1 MPSLYVVAGPNGV
14 GKSTLFNSIIPEGLD
29 YINADLI
36 VKSLREQS
44 GGNNI
49 QDIANQEVASI
60 FYSKIKKNESF
71 ALETNLSDIE
81 TYKSF
86 IGIQSLQYEVN
97 VFFLSV
103 EPVEICIER
112 VNQRVKQGGHNVN
125 ANIIRERYITGLALL
140 KHYKSFPNRLVL
152 LDNSTGQLE
161 LQAEMHHGNLHFL
174 NERISNWASEIISQV
189 PTKSESFSSI
199 EEVRKNYKP
208 QS

>member
-14 GKSTLFNSIIPEGLD
+14 GKSTLFNAIIPEGID

-36 VKSLREQS
+36 VNSLREQS

-49 QDIANQEVASI
+49 QDIANQEVSSL

-86 IGIQSLQYEVN
+86 IGIQSLHYEVN

-125 ANIIRERYITGLALL
+125 ANIIR
-140 KHYKSFPNRLVL
+140 F
-152 LDNSTGQLE
+152 Q
-161 LQAEMHHGNLHFL
+161 
-174 NERISNWASEIISQV
+174 NERICNWAAEVISQES
-189 PTKSESFSSI
+189 TKSDSFSSI
-199 EEVRKNYKP
+199 EDVRKNYKP
-208 QS
+208 KS